1 VAQRSW
7 IRRLFGGRD
16 EPAALAPIPQNQ
28 PQTLG
33 SEEEVFLAQ
42 LVQDLGDGKR
52 RDQAGNKDVLAKL
65 EGLWKSGHERL
76 AIEWM
81 EKLLGV
87 PEVPEGQTATV
98 RAILVERYEQRGELA
113 TAVPHLE
120 LLIAIDTYALRAHYL
135 LAEHARRREDHERAL
150 RHYEAVLGRDVDYP
164 NVRIRVER
172 LRQLTGRSAPVA
184 GETIA
189 AGDVVGVQAGARYRL
204 HRGLPALGPGSWRL
218 AVSSLA
224 RPYKHSPAALLAGW
238 LPHGPIST
246 EPLKDTVR
254 RVCDEPWAPHPNYW
268 AMAVDYQNGQR
279 VALGRAGA
287 PRAELPDA
295 VAASCA
301 IPGFFRAVQIGGR
314 RYVDGGLSS
323 ASNLDALEHE
333 RLDLVVALNPM
344 SSLHA
349 GAPRTLGERM
359 ALAIRQASGRRLG
372 NEAKRLRAAGSE
384 VVLIQPTVHDLDV
397 MGSNLMSRSRRH
409 EVIETAARTVREHL
423 RESPIGELLAALPK
437 GQPEL
442 VRRPEGSARSW
453 TDFRT
458 LARMRWNDSADAA
471 A

>member
-1 VAQRSW
+1 MADSGLRSVG
-7 IRRLFGGRD
+7 LVLGAGGVLGG
-16 EPAALAPIPQNQ
+16 AWLTGALHAIASETGWDP
-28 PQTLG
+28 G
-33 SEEEVFLAQ
+33 SSDYIVGTSAGAMVGALLAC
-42 LVQDLGDGKR
+42 
-52 RDQAGNKDVLAKL
+52 
-65 EGLWKSGHERL
+65 
-76 AIEWM
+76 
-81 EKLLGV
+81 GV
-87 PEVPEGQTATV
+87 PPWFMLAHSAGEEMDGLSDA
-98 RAILVERYEQRGELA
+98 RGESA
-113 TAVPHLE
+113 SSA
-120 LLIAIDTYALRAHYL
+120 DRA
-135 LAEHARRREDHERAL
+135 
-150 RHYEAVLGRDVDYP
+150 
-164 NVRIRVER
+164 
-172 LRQLTGRSAPVA
+172 
-184 GETIA
+184 
-189 AGDVVGVQAGARYRL
+189 AGARYRL

-246 EPLKDTVR
+246 EPLE
-254 RVCDEPWAPHPNYW
+254 DEH
-268 AMAVDYQNGQR
+268 
-279 VALGRAGA
+279 
-287 PRAELPDA
+287 
-295 VAASCA
+295 
-301 IPGFFRAVQIGGR
+301 
-314 RYVDGGLSS
+314 
-323 ASNLDALEHE
+323 
-333 RLDLVVALNPM
+333 LDLVVALNPM

-409 EVIETAARTVREHL
+409 EVIETAARSVREHL